1 LRYYN
6 KFSKNKVKK
15 MALSRNKKLLI
26 GGGIV
31 GLLSLIIIGAVF
43 ANRKDSAEVA
53 AVKLEKKKDLRS
65 TVTASG
71 EVRPIQYI
79 NVTSEVQGKIE
90 DIYVKEGETVKK
102 GQQLAKIDPTQ
113 LQTNQDAQLAAFQA
127 SRDDLQVT
135 RSQVVAAQN
144 QYSQS
149 QQALNGSE
157 AAVATAQQQVFSA
170 QTQVEQARERVNSAR
185 QQIISSQ
192 TDIDRANV
200 ELTAAN
206 RELKR
211 IAELVEQQVVAK
223 IEYDQAKDR
232 VANAEVSV
240 RTAKANLETRKLAV
254 NEALVGVNSA
264 QSAVKESQ
272 NRVVE
277 SRSRATQ
284 QRVAVKDAARAVDSA
299 GFSVRSGEQR
309 SKQAEAFLR
318 GQTSQRDKT
327 IPIAQIDGI
336 VAEIPAKVGTFAVAG
351 LSTTALMTIADMSS
365 VNIEV
370 KIDETS
376 IDKVEVGQPVK
387 VKVDALGEDELEGE
401 VFLKTP
407 LALGKSQQG
416 GGLSTNINTQE
427 AKEFRVVVQLKGLP
441 DGKRESL
448 RPGMSATA
456 TITTKT
462 VKDVIAVP
470 IQSIVEKQP
479 DEATAVPTPEGMKNN
494 LPSTDKPK
502 PTVGVFILDGN
513 KAKFV
518 EVETGIIGESDR
530 EITVGLSEGQEV
542 ITGPSKVLKTLKDG
556 DIVKKQ
562 VKKEGEDAK
571 KS

>member
-1 LRYYN
+1 
-6 KFSKNKVKK
+6 
-15 MALSRNKKLLI
+15 MALSRKKKIII
-26 GGGIV
+26 GGGILA
-31 GLLSLIIIGAVF
+31 LLALIITGAIF

-53 AVKLEKKKDLRS
+53 VVKLEKKKDLRS

-90 DIYVKEGETVKK
+90 EIYVKEGETVKK

-113 LQTNQDAQLAAFQA
+113 IQTNQDAQLAAFNA
-127 SRDDLQVT
+127 TRDDLQVT

-149 QQALNGSE
+149 QQALNTSD
-157 AAVATAQQQVFSA
+157 AAITTAQQQVFSA
-170 QTQVEQARERVNSAR
+170 QTQVAQARERVNSAK
-185 QQIISSQ
+185 QQVISSQ
-192 TDIDRANV
+192 TDVDRANV

-206 RELKR
+206 RELNR
-211 IAELVEQQVVAK
+211 IAELVEKGVAPK
-223 IEYDQAKDR
+223 IEFDQGRDR

-254 NEALVGVNSA
+254 NEAVAGVNSA
-264 QSAVKESQ
+264 NSSVKEAQ
-272 NRVVE
+272 NRVTE
-277 SRSRATQ
+277 ARSRSNQ
-284 QRVAVKDAARAVDSA
+284 QRVVVKDAARAVDSA
-299 GFSVRSGEQR
+299 NFSVRSGEQR
-309 SKQAEAFLR
+309 SKQSEALLR
-318 GQTSQRDKT
+318 GQNNQRDKT
-327 IPIAQIDGI
+327 TPIAQIDGI

-376 IDKVEVGQPVK
+376 IDKVEVGQAVK
-387 VKVDALGEDELEGE
+387 VKVDALGEEELEGE
-401 VFLKTP
+401 VFQKTP
-407 LALGKSQQG
+407 LALGKSQSG

-427 AKEFRVVVQLKGLP
+427 AKEFRVVVQLKSLP
-441 DGKRESL
+441 DAKRESL

-470 IQSIVEKQP
+470 IQAIVEKQP
-479 DEATAVPTPEGMKNN
+479 DNESPTPTPEGMKNN
-494 LPSTDKPK
+494 VPSTDKPK
-502 PTVGVFILDGN
+502 PIIGVFILDGN

-542 ITGPSKVLKTLKDG
+542 ITGPSKILKTLKDG

-562 VKKEGEDAK
+562 TKKDGENAN

>member
-1 LRYYN
+1 
-6 KFSKNKVKK
+6 
-15 MALSRNKKLLI
+15 MALSRNKKILI
-26 GGGIV
+26 GGGILS
-31 GLLSLIIIGAVF
+31 LLALIIIGAVF

-53 AVKLEKKKDLRS
+53 VTKIEKKRDLRS

-90 DIYVKEGETVKK
+90 EIYFKEGESVKK
-102 GQQLAKIDPTQ
+102 GDRLAKIDPTQ
-113 LQTNQDAQLAAFQA
+113 IQTNQDAQLAAYQA
-127 SRDDLQVT
+127 TRDDLQVT
-135 RSQVVAAQN
+135 RSQVVSAQN

-185 QQIISSQ
+185 QQVISAQ

-200 ELTAAN
+200 EVAAAN
-206 RELKR
+206 RELR
-211 IAELVEQQVVAK
+211 RTAELVESGVVSK
-223 IEYDQAKDR
+223 LEYDQAKDR
-232 VANAEVSV
+232 VANAEVSL

-254 NEALVGVNSA
+254 NEALAGVNTA
-264 QSAVKESQ
+264 QSSVKEAQ
-272 NRVVE
+272 NRVAE
-277 SRSRATQ
+277 SRSRVNQ
-284 QRVAVKDAARAVDSA
+284 QRVAVKDAARAVESA
-299 GFSVRSGEQR
+299 SFSVRSGEQR
-309 SKQAEAFLR
+309 SKQSEALLR
-318 GQTSQRDKT
+318 GQTNQRDKT
-327 IPIAQIDGI
+327 VPIAQIDGI
-336 VAEIPAKVGTFAVAG
+336 IAEIPAKVGTFAVAG

-376 IDKVEVGQPVK
+376 IDKVEVGQSVK

-401 VFLKTP
+401 VFQKTP

-427 AKEFRVVVQLKGLP
+427 AKEFRVVVQLKNLS
-441 DGKRESL
+441 DEKRQSL

-479 DEATAVPTPEGMKNN
+479 DNAATTPTPEGMKNN
-494 LPSTDKPK
+494 LPSTEKPK
-502 PTVGVFILDGN
+502 PIIGVFILDGN
-513 KAKFV
+513 KAKFI

-556 DIVKKQ
+556 DVVKKQ
-562 VKKEGEDAK
+562 VKKEGENAN

>member
-1 LRYYN
+1 
-6 KFSKNKVKK
+6 
-15 MALSRNKKLLI
+15 MALSRKKKIII
-26 GGGIV
+26 GGGILA
-31 GLLSLIIIGAVF
+31 LLALIITGAIF

-90 DIYVKEGETVKK
+90 EIYVKEGENVKK

-113 LQTNQDAQLAAFQA
+113 LQTNQDAQLAAYNA
-127 SRDDLQVT
+127 TRDDLQVT
-135 RSQVVAAQN
+135 RSQVIAAQN

-149 QQALNGSE
+149 QQALNTSD
-157 AAVATAQQQVFSA
+157 AAITTAQQQVFSA
-170 QTQVEQARERVNSAR
+170 QTQVAQARERVNSAR

-192 TDIDRANV
+192 TDVDRANV

-206 RELKR
+206 RELNR
-211 IAELVEQQVVAK
+211 IAELVEKGVVAK
-223 IEYDQAKDR
+223 IEFDQGRDR
-232 VANAEVSV
+232 VANAEVSL
-240 RTAKANLETRKLAV
+240 RTAKANLETRKIAV
-254 NEALVGVNSA
+254 NEAVAGVNA
-264 QSAVKESQ
+264 ANSAVKEAQ
-272 NRVVE
+272 NRVTE
-277 SRSRATQ
+277 ARSRSDQ
-284 QRVAVKDAARAVDSA
+284 QRVTVKDAARAVDAA

-309 SKQAEAFLR
+309 SKQSEALLR

-387 VKVDALGEDELEGE
+387 VKVDALGEEELEGE

-407 LALGKSQQG
+407 LALGKSQSG

-427 AKEFRVVVQLKGLP
+427 AKEFRVVVQLKNLP
-441 DGKRESL
+441 DAKRESL

-470 IQSIVEKQP
+470 IQAIVEKQP
-479 DEATAVPTPEGMKNN
+479 DDASPTPTPEGMKNN

-502 PTVGVFILDGN
+502 PIIGVFILDGN

-542 ITGPSKVLKTLKDG
+542 ITGPSKILKTLKDG

-562 VKKEGEDAK
+562 VRKDGENAN

>member
-1 LRYYN
+1 
-6 KFSKNKVKK
+6 
-15 MALSRNKKLLI
+15 MALSRKKKIVLAGGLI
-26 GGGIV
+26 ALVALIV
-31 GLLSLIIIGAVF
+31 IGAIF
-43 ANRKDSAEVA
+43 AGRKDAAEV
-53 AVKLEKKKDLRS
+53 VVTKLEKKKDLRS

-79 NVTSEVQGKIE
+79 NVTSEVQGKIVE
-90 DIYVKEGETVKK
+90 INVQEGQNVTK

-113 LQTNQDAQLAAFQA
+113 IQTNQDAQLAAYQGT
-127 SRDDLQVT
+127 RDDLQVT
-135 RSQVVAAQN
+135 RSQVVSAQN

-157 AAVATAQQQVFSA
+157 AAITTSQQQVFSA

-185 QQIISSQ
+185 QQVVSAQ
-192 TDIDRANV
+192 TDVDRANV
-200 ELTAAN
+200 EVSAAN

-211 IAELVEQQVVAK
+211 IAELVESGVVAK
-223 IEYDQAKDR
+223 IEFDQAKDR
-232 VANAEVSV
+232 VENSQVSL
-240 RTAKANLETRKLAV
+240 RTAKANLETRKLAI
-254 NEALVGVNSA
+254 NEALAGVNSA
-264 QSAVKESQ
+264 NSSVKEAQ
-272 NRVVE
+272 NRVAE
-277 SRSRATQ
+277 ARSRANQ
-284 QRVAVKDAARAVDSA
+284 QRVAVKDASRAVESA
-299 GFSVRSGEQR
+299 SYSVKSGEQR
-309 SKQAEAFLR
+309 SKQAEALLR
-318 GQTSQRDKT
+318 GQTNQRDKT
-327 IPIAQIDGI
+327 VPVAQIDGI

-365 VNIEV
+365 VNVEV

-376 IDKVEVGQPVK
+376 IDKVEKGQTVK
-387 VKVDALGEDELEGE
+387 VKVDALGDEELEGE
-401 VFLKTP
+401 VFQKTP
-407 LALGKSQQG
+407 LALGKSQSG

-427 AKEFRVVVQLKGLP
+427 AKEFRVVVQLKNLP
-441 DGKRESL
+441 DAKRESL

-456 TITTKT
+456 TITTET

-479 DEATAVPTPEGMKNN
+479 DDAAATPMPEGMKNN
-494 LPSTDKPK
+494 VPSTDKPK
-502 PTVGVFILDGN
+502 PQIGVFILDGN

-530 EITVGLSEGQEV
+530 EIKVGLSEGQEV

-562 VKKEGEDAK
+562 VKKEGENAN